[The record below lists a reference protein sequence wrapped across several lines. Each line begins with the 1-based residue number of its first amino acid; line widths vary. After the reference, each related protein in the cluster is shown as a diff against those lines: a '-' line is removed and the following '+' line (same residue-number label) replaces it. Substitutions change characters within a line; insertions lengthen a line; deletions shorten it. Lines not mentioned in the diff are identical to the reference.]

1 MVKAGMDVSGD
12 LGKPD
17 DEKEFFKKGSI
28 MKTRNKENCEF
39 FHRIGMAMCL
49 SPSSFHTGCECLENR
64 VAKPDDVDA
73 NEKPRKLACFL
84 CWNYWRLQKVTRSA
98 PNSLSITCSA
108 PLKTSKQDRLLL
120 RNVFAEHSRK
130 PLKLLLHTRIHQKH

>member
-12 LGKPD
+12 LGKAD

-49 SPSSFHTGCECLENR
+49 SPSSFHTGCECLANR

-73 NEKPRKLACFL
+73 NEKAKKTGLLPLLELLETPEGDEECTEFFKHHML
-84 CWNYWRLQKVTRSA
+84 SA
-98 PNSLSITCSA
+98 IENIKAGQTLTAKCVCRA
-108 PLKTSKQDRLLL
+108 
-120 RNVFAEHSRK
+120 
-130 PLKLLLHTRIHQKH
+130 